1 MSDELP
7 FSLMDDPHDL
17 ANLKGW
23 DEEACRDLLAC
34 RHGEM
39 SEAAFI
45 EKYHYISAI
54 LILDLTG
61 FTEAVIKWG
70 ALAGFL
76 RILDAQGVCV
86 PALRAFNPSHVRAF
100 ADDLYATY
108 DDANHALDAAL
119 EIHRRIRRFNDSP
132 QASEHPAACCIGLGF
147 GEVLRIGPDHAMGDE
162 MNRASKLGEDTAD
175 GYETLITERFFEQVM
190 ERKDC
195 NFELRNDA
203 QLSFPHYAVTKRE

>member
-1 MSDELP
+1 MSEDFP
-7 FSLMDDPHDL
+7 FSLLEDPHEL
-17 ANLKGW
+17 AKLKGW
-23 DEEACRDLLAC
+23 DEEACHDLLAC

-39 SEAAFI
+39 NEAAFI
-45 EKYHYISAI
+45 DKYHYTTAI

-76 RILDAQGVCV
+76 RILDAQSVCV
-86 PALRAFNPSHVRAF
+86 PTLEAFHPSHVRAF

-108 DDANHALDAAL
+108 GDPNHALDAAL
-119 EIHRRIRRFNDSP
+119 EIHRRIRRFNASP
-132 QASEHPAACCIGLGF
+132 KATEHPAECCIGLGF

-175 GYETLITERFFEQVM
+175 GCETLITEHFFEQVKG
-190 ERKDC
+190 RKDC
-195 NFELRNDA
+195 VFEVRNDGE
-203 QLSFPHYAVTKRE
+203 LPFTYFAVTAFG